1 MARERKAAVAI
12 AAIALCAAVAGKA
25 IASTGPAT
33 LAFARIEPHKGAL
46 ELHFGFRTVA
56 PHWKLRTQG
65 DELLI
70 ELPWTNTLLPARPLF
85 GQEVAPLKTVRV
97 IDAGWGQ
104 TQIAIEVDGKTDYA
118 IARLDREIVLRLAPA
133 GTVPNIAAPILVR
146 NADRRAAAKLAS
158 QQPAHPEPVEQDLPP
173 PPDSRHKPAASASAS
188 APRPQLA
195 LANEPDTPM
204 IGHPLVMIDP
214 GHGGFDPGTISS
226 SGIEEKDLALAIA
239 ARLRQALEARGMRVE
254 MTRSSDV
261 FIPLSERTRMANR
274 AAADLFVSIHLN
286 SSPNP
291 AASGIEV
298 YYLNNTTDRA
308 TIRLARMENAG
319 APATYGTGAGANL
332 NYILTDLRQQ
342 YKATEAA
349 SLARM
354 IDDQAVANLDAGMGL
369 NVNALGAKMGPF
381 YVLVGAHMPAV
392 LVETGFLSNASE
404 ARRLAS
410 PQYQELLADGIATAI
425 AHYFSADVA
434 VGNL

>member
-1 MARERKAAVAI
+1 MGGRRMARERKAAVAI

-158 QQPAHPEPVEQDLPP
+158 
-173 PPDSRHKPAASASAS
+173 
-188 APRPQLA
+188 
-195 LANEPDTPM
+195 
-204 IGHPLVMIDP
+204 
-214 GHGGFDPGTISS
+214 
-226 SGIEEKDLALAIA
+226 
-239 ARLRQALEARGMRVE
+239 
-254 MTRSSDV
+254 
-261 FIPLSERTRMANR
+261 
-274 AAADLFVSIHLN
+274 
-286 SSPNP
+286 
-291 AASGIEV
+291 
-298 YYLNNTTDRA
+298 
-308 TIRLARMENAG
+308 
-319 APATYGTGAGANL
+319 
-332 NYILTDLRQQ
+332 
-342 YKATEAA
+342 
-349 SLARM
+349 
-354 IDDQAVANLDAGMGL
+354 
-369 NVNALGAKMGPF
+369 
-381 YVLVGAHMPAV
+381 
-392 LVETGFLSNASE
+392 
-404 ARRLAS
+404 
-410 PQYQELLADGIATAI
+410 
-425 AHYFSADVA
+425 
-434 VGNL
+434 